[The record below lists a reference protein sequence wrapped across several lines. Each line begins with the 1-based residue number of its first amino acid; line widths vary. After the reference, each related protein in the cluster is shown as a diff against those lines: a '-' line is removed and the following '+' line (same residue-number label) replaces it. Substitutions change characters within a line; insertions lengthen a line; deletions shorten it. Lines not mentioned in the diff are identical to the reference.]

1 MSEITT
7 NIKTVQETHIIG
19 YVPCDGCSAR
29 SKFLV
34 RFPFG
39 ELAFC
44 SHHFSR
50 HEKVIQTISVTVLEK
65 KEDNDAP

>member
-1 MSEITT
+1 MSKVTT
-7 NIKTVQETHIIG
+7 TIKTVQETHILG
-19 YVPCDGCSAR
+19 YMSCDGCSAR

-44 SHHFSR
+44 SHHFIK
-50 HEKVIQTISVTVLEK
+50 HEKVIQTISVKILETA
-65 KEDNDAP
+65 ESANVT